1 MLTTLTTPLR
11 SAAAAAAAAAVD
23 GVDPSPATRPRA
35 CVCLGAIERASTS
48 DECLLS
54 GISVTRGLINNKYCW
69 ARTRRRFAAHRDA
82 RLENLRFQCEC
93 SRWRRTWR
101 ARDRA
106 WYLKMSRRRPGR
118 RRV

>member
-11 SAAAAAAAAAVD
+11 SVAAAAAAAAVD

-54 GISVTRGLINNKYCW
+54 GISVTRGLIINI
-69 ARTRRRFAAHRDA
+69 AGLGRGGVLQRIETRG
-82 RLENLRFQCEC
+82 LRIYGFNAN
-93 SRWRRTWR
+93 
-101 ARDRA
+101 ARDGVVRGA
-106 WYLKMSRRRPGR
+106 HAIGHGT
-118 RRV
+118 